1 VVSSME
7 RKQTYG
13 HLAFYF
19 TRSGCGG
26 KYSLKYFEYMEKS
39 HLFFLQFYSTF
50 QWSEG
55 VSLEK
60 SIAAMLSEPLSDD
73 VSQVLAL
80 FLQIDVSIRFLFSVF
95 MLTFYLF
102 SFIEKPISRREA
114 STPLAYS
121 WMLEALMNDHSR

>member
-1 VVSSME
+1 
-7 RKQTYG
+7 
-13 HLAFYF
+13 
-19 TRSGCGG
+19 
-26 KYSLKYFEYMEKS
+26 
-39 HLFFLQFYSTF
+39 
-50 QWSEG
+50 

-60 SIAAMLSEPLSDD
+60 SIATMFSEPLSDD

-102 SFIEKPISRREA
+102 AFIGKPISRREA
-114 STPLAYS
+114 STPLAFS

>member
-1 VVSSME
+1 
-7 RKQTYG
+7 
-13 HLAFYF
+13 
-19 TRSGCGG
+19 
-26 KYSLKYFEYMEKS
+26 MEKS
-39 HLFFLQFYSTF
+39 HLFFFPFHSTF
-50 QWSEG
+50 QWPKG

-95 MLTFYLF
+95 MLTLYLF

-114 STPLAYS
+114 STPLAFS
-121 WMLEALMNDHSR
+121 WMMEALMDDHSR